1 MSNMKPLESK
11 QSSSHVDFGLMRKG
25 PCEVGDN
32 VVGNAVGFL
41 VVGCDVGDSVIG
53 SIRGTMH
60 FPLDDRVV
68 NIRWLTLLGNVL
80 T

>member
-1 MSNMKPLESK
+1 M
-11 QSSSHVDFGLMRKG
+11 
-25 PCEVGDN
+25 
-32 VVGNAVGFL
+32 GNAVGFL